1 MTPRSPHTS
10 RKASRYKPVAAS
22 VSVSLW
28 LQTNASSLAANL
40 VKLPVPEGGGEVG
53 IAGGLKS
60 SSWSSGGGDRGTG
73 GGGGGGGGG
82 EGGKGG
88 GGGRVSSESLRMSG
102 PFGTDDGAMWLAVV
116 VTVESNRVEEP
127 TETTTSLRS
136 SDLGEPSPPDSLG
149 GVVPVAGSCSGTV
162 GMATSVALFMLVLK
176 VS

>member
-60 SSWSSGGGDRGTG
+60 SSWSSGGGDRGT
-73 GGGGGGGGG
+73 
-82 EGGKGG
+82 GG

-162 GMATSVALFMLVLK
+162 GMATSVALFILVLK

>member
-1 MTPRSPHTS
+1 M
-10 RKASRYKPVAAS
+10 
-22 VSVSLW
+22 
-28 LQTNASSLAANL
+28 
-40 VKLPVPEGGGEVG
+40 G
-53 IAGGLKS
+53 IGGGLKS
-60 SSWSSGGGDRGTG
+60 SSWSSGGGERGT
-73 GGGGGGGGG
+73 
-82 EGGKGG
+82 GG

-162 GMATSVALFMLVLK
+162 GMATSVALFILVLK